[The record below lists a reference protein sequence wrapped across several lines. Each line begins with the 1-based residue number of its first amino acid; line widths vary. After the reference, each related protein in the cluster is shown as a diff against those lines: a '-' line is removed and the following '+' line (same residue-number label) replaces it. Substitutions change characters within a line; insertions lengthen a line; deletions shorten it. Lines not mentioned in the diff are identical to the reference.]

1 MSDGVT
7 TVHHPTSEMKSL
19 KKIIS
24 SRQPKPKQQS
34 SQIVV
39 VRHPRSSRQRRNVPR
54 LTRRVTQPLA
64 SSRTN
69 KSWFSVR
76 SASDPTSLL
85 VSGRDLVSTI
95 PITPLDQENR
105 IFSVFSI
112 NPISWS
118 GTRLSAIALA
128 YQNYRPTKLKIHY
141 TPQVSASTDGT
152 VIVGTVWSD
161 EGLPYSTMD
170 KMLATSNGGMMSPVY
185 HPFTTEVRLATN
197 LQYNLYKTFGPS
209 SELTQPFYVM
219 AICPGCDKV
228 PGYFSVEYEYLL
240 KNPLGK
246 GGDSFTSDPMP
257 FSQFSDFTQTEN
269 VSAQFIT
276 PAVTE
281 EVTFSPGSKV
291 NLDNS
296 GSVIYEGSL
305 LKVENDPVTIFS
317 GNSSSENEVS
327 QLSLLFKGYD
337 LSPVTSV
344 QEDWTSTS
352 GRLFVSGYVASDTP
366 LYRIVNRPTPN
377 RGCYLYVTY
386 NFTTKELI
394 VRIIHP
400 LYVMSGNG
408 TTSFEVDSTHFVF
421 GLIDTV
427 VPADS
432 IFFIEA
438 INAVANPNTTIATT
452 IRTLFTQSLGRLVAT
467 IDLGALKLK
476 YDSHVVSSDCRVWG
490 SSATS
495 ITSAGYNVQNQYQV
509 PADYYTWNR
518 WYSID
523 ASVFHIVGPI
533 NIERPSTLLKRVREL
548 VPTVSTT
555 LDISSVSSS
564 SSSSSSRTT
573 SFKSALSR
581 LLELVDEESPDVPK

>member
-1 MSDGVT
+1 
-7 TVHHPTSEMKSL
+7 MKSL

-24 SRQPKPKQQS
+24 SRQSKPKQQS
-34 SQIVV
+34 RQIVV
-39 VRHPRSSRQRRNVPR
+39 VRPKPSSRQRRNVPR

-69 KSWFSVR
+69 KTWFSVR

-85 VSGRDLVSTI
+85 VSGRDLVTSI
-95 PITPLDQENR
+95 PITLADQENR

-161 EGLPYSTMD
+161 EGLPYATMD

-246 GGDSFTSDPMP
+246 GGDSFTSEPMP

-269 VSAQFIT
+269 ISAQFIT
-276 PAVTE
+276 PAVTDE
-281 EVTFSPGSKV
+281 QTFNPGTKV

-296 GSVIYEGSL
+296 GSIIYEGSL

-317 GNSSSENEVS
+317 GNSSSDTEVS
-327 QLSLLFKGYD
+327 QLSLLFKGYS
-337 LSPVTSV
+337 LSPITTRQV
-344 QEDWTSTS
+344 DWSTS
-352 GRLFVSGYVASDTP
+352 SSNAVYLSGYVAAATP
-366 LYRIVNRPTPN
+366 LYDIVNRTTPVY
-377 RGCYLYVTY
+377 GAYLFVT
-386 NFTTKELI
+386 FSFSTRQLI
-394 VRIIHP
+394 VRTIHP
-400 LYVMSGNG
+400 LNAMSGNG
-408 TTSFEVDSTHFVF
+408 TTPFLVDSTHFQF
-421 GLIDTV
+421 GIHDITI
-427 VPADS
+427 PADS
-432 IFFIEA
+432 IFFIQA
-438 INAVANPNTTIATT
+438 INAIANPNSLIATT
-452 IRTLFTQSLGRLVAT
+452 TRTLYSQANGRLVAT
-467 IDLGALKLK
+467 IDLSPLKLK
-476 YDSHVVSSDCRVWG
+476 YDSLVMSTDFRVWG
-490 SSATS
+490 ASSTS
-495 ITSAGYNVQNQYQV
+495 MTGDGYNVQNQYQV
-509 PADYYTWNR
+509 PSDYYLYNR
-518 WYSID
+518 WF
-523 ASVFHIVGPI
+523 SVTAFTYHLVGPI
-533 NIERPSTLLKRVREL
+533 NLERPTTSRVREISPPSPL
-548 VPTVSTT
+548 QIDV
-555 LDISSVSSS
+555 SSVSSS
-564 SSSSSSRTT
+564 SSSSSSKAT

-581 LLELVDEESPDVPK
+581 LLELVDEETLESEPE